1 MLGQILGV
9 KKFCHRIYKSK
20 IMPNYEFTR
29 IPRIL
34 IVLFLFFTFS
44 FLIFNFVDG
53 ASTVGMTLA
62 SPIDI
67 GPVVLNQP
75 IQPVDLN
82 PHLKGGTPPYKWSIA
97 SGKLPDGISLSGD
110 GAIRDT
116 PKRLGDYQ
124 ATIKVTDSA
133 KPPQFTTTQ
142 INMTVVLGGQQGGGG
157 AGGGQGGQG
166 GGAGGQTQPTF
177 QLPSGAPITLS
188 ELEARID
195 RIARVLI
202 RLSVIVLVIVLIWS
216 GIAYA
221 TAGTNTK
228 RLEYAKNTFK
238 YGVIGALIILGVG
251 VILRTIAALVTRNIF
266 Y

>member
-1 MLGQILGV
+1 MTKSKFQILLV
-9 KKFCHRIYKSK
+9 SC
-20 IMPNYEFTR
+20 
-29 IPRIL
+29 
-34 IVLFLFFTFS
+34 FLSFVAFFA
-44 FLIFNFVDG
+44 DG

-62 SPIDI
+62 SPINI

-110 GAIRDT
+110 GAIRGT

-124 ATIKVTDSA
+124 ANIKVTDSA
-133 KPPQFTTTQ
+133 KPTQFTTTQ
-142 INMTVVLGGQQGGGG
+142 INMTVVQSGQQGGGQ
-157 AGGGQGGQG
+157 GGGSGGQG
-166 GGAGGQTQPTF
+166 GGAGGQTQPVF
-177 QLPSGAPITLS
+177 QLPAGAPITLS
-188 ELEARID
+188 ELEAIID
-195 RIARVLI
+195 RIVRVLI
-202 RLSVIVLVIVLIWS
+202 RLSVVVLVIVLIWS

-221 TAGTNTK
+221 TAGTSTK

-238 YGVIGALIILGVG
+238 YGIIGALVILGVG
-251 VILRTIAALVTRNIF
+251 VILRTIMALVTRNIF